1 MDAATG
7 SLSYATVECAL
18 TYRTPGLMVV
28 ARSIARGSAPKDA
41 VKAPAASSLLLFI
54 PSRKDDHASERFFV
68 GLGFAVSWENET

>member
-1 MDAATG
+1 
-7 SLSYATVECAL
+7 
-18 TYRTPGLMVV
+18 MVV